1 MKKSWFAVIGMILI
15 LLLPGTMAAAADN
28 IAVAGQF
35 EGAYADNVYRFV
47 TADGQEIPAMMEHAG
62 KIMSYTPFQATGY
75 VAYNQAGQPV
85 LIIRNVSYQERA
97 PNQRAVSY
105 RKDIG
110 NPQASQ
116 GPIGSRTSRDAGYFM
131 GPVKSDLANW
141 YQTNPGDLKL
151 EDLGAYRVAW
161 NLSGL
166 PVGTRIC
173 TVGSI
178 LSSAGGGLMNF
189 RTARGNKI
197 LINLNGAVVPMGQR
211 VTVLGII
218 STPSVLT
225 IQFVNSVGSCL
236 DKTIFLNQEEDK
248 RLSSISICFQERVF
262 YPLWKAGVSYFNPK
276 SALSC
281 FWTAILPV

>member
-15 LLLPGTMAAAADN
+15 LLLPGTVAAAADN
-28 IAVAGQF
+28 ITVAGQF

-110 NPQASQ
+110 NPQPSQ
-116 GPIGSRTSRDAGYFM
+116 M
-131 GPVKSDLANW
+131 GPVKSDLDNW
-141 YQTNPGDLKL
+141 YQVNPGDLKL
-151 EDLGAYRVAW
+151 EDLGAYQVAW

-225 IQFVNSVGSCL
+225 IQFVNSVGS
-236 DKTIFLNQEEDK
+236 
-248 RLSSISICFQERVF
+248 
-262 YPLWKAGVSYFNPK
+262 
-276 SALSC
+276 
-281 FWTAILPV
+281 

>member
-28 IAVAGQF
+28 ITVAGQF

-85 LIIRNVSYQERA
+85 LIIRNVSYRDRL
-97 PNQRAVSY
+97 PNQPTVSY
-105 RKDIG
+105 RKDPK
-110 NPQASQ
+110 NLQLSQ
-116 GPIGSRTSRDAGYFM
+116 GSMASRTSRDAGYFM
-131 GPVKSDLANW
+131 GPVKSDLDNW

-151 EDLGAYRVAW
+151 EDLGAYQVAW

-197 LINLNGAVVPMGQR
+197 LINLNGAVVPMGQQ

-225 IQFVNSVGSCL
+225 IQFVNSVGS
-236 DKTIFLNQEEDK
+236 
-248 RLSSISICFQERVF
+248 
-262 YPLWKAGVSYFNPK
+262 
-276 SALSC
+276 
-281 FWTAILPV
+281 

>member
-28 IAVAGQF
+28 ITVAGQF

-110 NPQASQ
+110 NPQPSQ
-116 GPIGSRTSRDAGYFM
+116 
-131 GPVKSDLANW
+131 
-141 YQTNPGDLKL
+141 
-151 EDLGAYRVAW
+151 E
-161 NLSGL
+161 
-166 PVGTRIC
+166 
-173 TVGSI
+173 
-178 LSSAGGGLMNF
+178 
-189 RTARGNKI
+189 
-197 LINLNGAVVPMGQR
+197 
-211 VTVLGII
+211 
-218 STPSVLT
+218 
-225 IQFVNSVGSCL
+225 
-236 DKTIFLNQEEDK
+236 
-248 RLSSISICFQERVF
+248 
-262 YPLWKAGVSYFNPK
+262 
-276 SALSC
+276 
-281 FWTAILPV
+281 

>member
-15 LLLPGTMAAAADN
+15 LLLPGTTATAADN
-28 IAVAGQF
+28 ITVAGQF

-85 LIIRNVSYQERA
+85 LIIRNVSYQERV

-110 NPQASQ
+110 NPQPSQ
-116 GPIGSRTSRDAGYFM
+116 GPMAPRTSRDAGYFM

-225 IQFVNSVGSCL
+225 IQFVNSVGS
-236 DKTIFLNQEEDK
+236 
-248 RLSSISICFQERVF
+248 
-262 YPLWKAGVSYFNPK
+262 
-276 SALSC
+276 
-281 FWTAILPV
+281 

>member
-1 MKKSWFAVIGMILI
+1 MKKSWFAVIGMILM
-15 LLLPGTMAAAADN
+15 LLLPDTIAAAADN
-28 IAVAGQF
+28 ITVAGQF

-110 NPQASQ
+110 NSQPSQ
-116 GPIGSRTSRDAGYFM
+116 GPMAPRTSRDAGYFM

-173 TVGSI
+173 
-178 LSSAGGGLMNF
+178 LS
-189 RTARGNKI
+189 
-197 LINLNGAVVPMGQR
+197 LIH
-211 VTVLGII
+211 I
-218 STPSVLT
+218 
-225 IQFVNSVGSCL
+225 
-236 DKTIFLNQEEDK
+236 
-248 RLSSISICFQERVF
+248 
-262 YPLWKAGVSYFNPK
+262 
-276 SALSC
+276 
-281 FWTAILPV
+281 

>member
-28 IAVAGQF
+28 ITVAGQF

-116 GPIGSRTSRDAGYFM
+116 EPMADIPGRRVFHGTGKKRSCQLVSDESGRFEIRGSGC
-131 GPVKSDLANW
+131 
-141 YQTNPGDLKL
+141 
-151 EDLGAYRVAW
+151 
-161 NLSGL
+161 LSGSMEFVRASCRDKDL
-166 PVGTRIC
+166 HCGQHPV
-173 TVGSI
+173 
-178 LSSAGGGLMNF
+178 
-189 RTARGNKI
+189 
-197 LINLNGAVVPMGQR
+197 QR
-211 VTVLGII
+211 RRRAYEFPYRPG
-218 STPSVLT
+218 
-225 IQFVNSVGSCL
+225 
-236 DKTIFLNQEEDK
+236 E
-248 RLSSISICFQERVF
+248 
-262 YPLWKAGVSYFNPK
+262 
-276 SALSC
+276 
-281 FWTAILPV
+281 

>member
-28 IAVAGQF
+28 ITVAGQF

-97 PNQRAVSY
+97 PNQRAVSN

-110 NPQASQ
+110 NPQPSQ
-116 GPIGSRTSRDAGYFM
+116 MPIGSRTSRDAGYFM
-131 GPVKSDLANW
+131 GPVKSDLDNW
-141 YQTNPGDLKL
+141 YQVNPGDLKL
-151 EDLGAYRVAW
+151 EDLGAYQVAW

-173 TVGSI
+173 T
-178 LSSAGGGLMNF
+178 
-189 RTARGNKI
+189 
-197 LINLNGAVVPMGQR
+197 
-211 VTVLGII
+211 
-218 STPSVLT
+218 
-225 IQFVNSVGSCL
+225 CL
-236 DKTIFLNQEEDK
+236 LYTSDAADD
-248 RLSSISICFQERVF
+248 
-262 YPLWKAGVSYFNPK
+262 
-276 SALSC
+276 
-281 FWTAILPV
+281 

>member
-28 IAVAGQF
+28 ITVAGQF

-110 NPQASQ
+110 NPQPSQ
-116 GPIGSRTSRDAGYFM
+116 MPIGSRTS
-131 GPVKSDLANW
+131 
-141 YQTNPGDLKL
+141 
-151 EDLGAYRVAW
+151 W

-178 LSSAGGGLMNF
+178 LSSAGSGLMNF

-225 IQFVNSVGSCL
+225 IQFVNSVGS
-236 DKTIFLNQEEDK
+236 
-248 RLSSISICFQERVF
+248 
-262 YPLWKAGVSYFNPK
+262 
-276 SALSC
+276 
-281 FWTAILPV
+281 

>member
-1 MKKSWFAVIGMILI
+1 MKKSWIAVIGMVLM
-15 LLLPGTMAAAADN
+15 LLMPGVATAADEITVN
-28 IAVAGQF
+28 GQF
-35 EGAYADNVYRFV
+35 EGFYTDNVYRFV
-47 TADGQEIPAMMEHAG
+47 TPDGQEIPAMMENAG
-62 KIMSYTPFQATGY
+62 KIMSYTPFRATGY
-75 VAYNQAGQPV
+75 VAYNQAKQPILV
-85 LIIRNVSYQERA
+85 IRNVSYQDRV
-97 PNQRAVSY
+97 PNQRTVSY
-105 RKDIG
+105 RKDVK
-110 NPQASQ
+110 NLYPSQ
-116 GPIGSRTSRDAGYFM
+116 ISMVSRTSRDAGYFM
-131 GPVKSDLANW
+131 GPVKSDLDNW

-151 EDLGAYRVAW
+151 EDLGAYQVAW

-225 IQFVNSVGSCL
+225 IQFVNSVGS
-236 DKTIFLNQEEDK
+236 
-248 RLSSISICFQERVF
+248 
-262 YPLWKAGVSYFNPK
+262 
-276 SALSC
+276 
-281 FWTAILPV
+281 